1 MSESVD
7 RELGKLSQQIE
18 NTAKNLG
25 DVKNDL
31 TRLFDTV
38 DEDSKGIVKEIA
50 VYKVQQKETIRRF
63 DDLKKEVSD
72 NKNAIIKEREERITF
87 ETETKAGVK
96 FTKNAALILGTLAT
110 LISAAAALFVL
121 LT

>member
-25 DVKNDL
+25 DVRSDL
-31 TRLFDTV
+31 TRLFDVV
-38 DEDSKGIVKEIA
+38 DYDSKGIVKEIA
-50 VYKVQQKETIRRF
+50 VYEIQQKETIRRF
-63 DDLKKEVSD
+63 DDLKKDVTDS
-72 NKNAIIKEREERITF
+72 KKAISKEREERLTF

-96 FTKNAALILGTLAT
+96 FTKYAALILGTLAT
-110 LISAAAALFVL
+110 LISATAVIFALL
-121 LT
+121 N

>member
-25 DVKNDL
+25 DVRSDL
-31 TRLFDTV
+31 TRLFDVV
-38 DEDSKGIVKEIA
+38 DYDSKGIVKEIA
-50 VYKVQQKETIRRF
+50 VYEIQQKETIRRF
-63 DDLKKEVSD
+63 DDLKKDVTDS
-72 NKNAIIKEREERITF
+72 KKAISKEREERLTF

-96 FTKNAALILGTLAT
+96 FTKYAALILGTLAT
-110 LISAAAALFVL
+110 LISATAAIFALL
-121 LT
+121 N